1 MTAHQQAVG
10 DAIRILKAGKTLSA
24 DETAGAFRVIMSGKG
39 EDGEIAELL
48 TLLAKRTPTGEELRG
63 AASIMRACVDPVQ
76 FDGDTS
82 TLLDTC
88 GTGGAPKTF
97 NVSTASALV
106 AAACGATVAKHG
118 NRSRTGRGSAEV
130 LERLGVNINADRA
143 SQQRCLNTANICFCF
158 APNHHPAIKH
168 VMPIRRSLGFPTIF
182 NYLGPL
188 TNPCSAG
195 RQLIGT
201 WDAES
206 LTPMA
211 QSLVGGGGT
220 RAAVVHSLDGLDE
233 CSVSA
238 NTRVIHVDGDSMREE
253 VLKPTDMGLRLWPL
267 GASVAEDLDGAVAM
281 MLGVLDGTDQG
292 APRDMVL
299 LNTALALVIAGLVSG
314 VKQGVERSRMA
325 IESGAVMETMAMWI
339 ECSQETT

>member
-1 MTAHQQAVG
+1 MTDHQQAVG

-24 DETAGAFRVIMSGKG
+24 DETADAFRLIMSGKG
-39 EDGEIAELL
+39 EDGEIAALL

-63 AASIMRACVDPVQ
+63 AASIMRAYVDPVH
-76 FDGDTS
+76 FDGNTS

-97 NVSTASALV
+97 NVSTASAIV
-106 AAACGATVAKHG
+106 AAACGAKVAKHG

-130 LERLGVNINADRA
+130 LERLGVNINADRVC
-143 SQQRCLNTANICFCF
+143 QQRCLNTANICFCF

-206 LTPMA
+206 LIPMA
-211 QSLVGGGGT
+211 QSLAGGDGT
-220 RAAVVHSLDGLDE
+220 RAAVVHSMDGLDE
-233 CSVSA
+233 CSVSD
-238 NTRVIHVDGDSMREE
+238 NTRVIHVEGNSMHEE
-253 VLKPTDMGLRLWPL
+253 VLAPTNIGLRLWPL
-267 GASVAEDLDGAVAM
+267 EAAVAKDLDGAVAM
-281 MLGVLDGTDQG
+281 MLGVLDGTDKG

-299 LNTALALVIAGLVSG
+299 LNTALALRVAGLVTG
-314 VKQGVERSRMA
+314 IEQGIDRSRTA
-325 IESGAVMETMAMWI
+325 IESGAVMETMALWTA
-339 ECSQETT
+339 CSQETT